1 MDIFEANNRIVEIE
15 KEINILLDKKEVELS
30 KVLPQAQQMKKDIVT
45 TSRTENNKFL
55 HYVYSV
61 EEYDQKI
68 DILEKIKMAL
78 IDYVNK
84 ELVRLKKY
92 NQKEQLIVYYRENKS
107 KKYKWESISRLV
119 GLSQTHCRRIY
130 REYKNKRNG
139 KKMKKYHLWTAFLC
153 YYGIVGKKF
162 LQ

>member
-1 MDIFEANNRIVEIE
+1 MDIFDANYKIVEIE
-15 KEINILLDKKEVELS
+15 KEINMLLDKKEVELS
-30 KVLPQAQQMKKDIVT
+30 KTLPQAKQIKKDIVT

-68 DILEKIKMAL
+68 DILEKIKLAL
-78 IDYVNK
+78 INYVDK
-84 ELVRLKKY
+84 ELIRLKKY
-92 NQKEQLIVYYRENKS
+92 RDKEQLIVYYRENKL

-130 REYKNKRNG
+130 REYKNKRN
-139 KKMKKYHLWTAFLC
+139 
-153 YYGIVGKKF
+153 V
-162 LQ
+162 

>member
-107 KKYKWESISRLV
+107 KK
-119 GLSQTHCRRIY
+119 
-130 REYKNKRNG
+130 
-139 KKMKKYHLWTAFLC
+139 
-153 YYGIVGKKF
+153 
-162 LQ
+162 

>member
-1 MDIFEANNRIVEIE
+1 MAISHSFFCYIVLGGGNKMDIIEANNRIVEIE
-15 KEINILLDKKEVELS
+15 KEINMLLDKKEVELS
-30 KVLPQAQQMKKDIVT
+30 KTLPQAKQIKKDIVT

-68 DILEKIKMAL
+68 DILEKIKLAL
-78 IDYVNK
+78 INYVDK
-84 ELVRLKKY
+84 ELIRLKKY
-92 NQKEQLIVYYRENKS
+92 RDKEQLIVYYRENKL

-130 REYKNKRNG
+130 REYKNKRN
-139 KKMKKYHLWTAFLC
+139 
-153 YYGIVGKKF
+153 V
-162 LQ
+162 

>member
-1 MDIFEANNRIVEIE
+1 MDIFDANNKIVEIE

-30 KVLPQAQQMKKDIVT
+30 KVLPQAKQIKKDIVT

-68 DILEKIKMAL
+68 DILEKIKLAL
-78 IDYVNK
+78 INYVDK
-84 ELVRLKKY
+84 ELIRLKKY
-92 NQKEQLIVYYRENKS
+92 RDKEQLIVYYRENKL

-130 REYKNKRNG
+130 REYKNKRN
-139 KKMKKYHLWTAFLC
+139 
-153 YYGIVGKKF
+153 V
-162 LQ
+162 